1 VGFWNWIVSTIAGD
15 ADSPASRAGDQVP
28 SAGGVAVLE
37 ADRPAAA
44 HDEALEPHPWW
55 APEGASRT
63 ERGPVKC
70 PDLPPEA
77 RAVENL
83 LVSHF
88 DGHDL
93 TLPSLPRVAER
104 VLHRLGGADCNFARI
119 TDDIAEDQVLV
130 AMVMRM
136 ANSPLYRGQER
147 YTALLPAVTRLGV
160 KSLRTLMMQHAL
172 RAATRVHRDVDRELA
187 ETVWRRSL
195 AGAVVMR
202 SLSRFTTVEQEDAF
216 MMGLLH
222 DIGNVVVLRV
232 VSGQET
238 MTRDLIDLESFEYLC
253 YECQQEFGEL
263 IATEW
268 KLPSKLQSLIADHH
282 DYPAPDDPLRP
293 ERLQLILTDMILEM
307 IGYASPIEYDL
318 LNARVVKD
326 LNLSDN
332 PAFLDAL
339 AVLPQQVD
347 EAMSALS

>member
-1 VGFWNWIVSTIAGD
+1 VLET
-15 ADSPASRAGDQVP
+15 DSPA
-28 SAGGVAVLE
+28 VADEE
-37 ADRPAAA
+37 AI
-44 HDEALEPHPWW
+44 EPHSWW
-55 APEGASRT
+55 APEGASRR
-63 ERGPVKC
+63 ERGPVEC

-93 TLPSLPRVAER
+93 TLPSLPRVAEN
-104 VLHRLGGADCNFARI
+104 VLHRLGGTDCSFARI
-119 TDDIAEDQVLV
+119 AEDIAEDQVMAATVL
-130 AMVMRM
+130 RM
-136 ANSPLYRGQER
+136 ANSPLYRGQEKF
-147 YTALLPAVTRLGV
+147 TALLPAVTRLGARP
-160 KSLRTLMMQHAL
+160 LRTLMMQHAL
-172 RAATRVHRDVDRELA
+172 RAATKVHRDVDRELA
-187 ETVWRRSL
+187 ETIWRRSL
-195 AGAVVMR
+195 AGAMVMR
-202 SLSRFTTVEQEDAF
+202 NLSRFTTVDQEDAF

-238 MTRDLIDLESFEYLC
+238 MTRDLIDIDSFEYLC

-307 IGYASPIEYDL
+307 IGYAPHVEYDL
-318 LNARVVKD
+318 LNARVVED
-326 LNLSDN
+326 LRLSHN

-339 AVLPQQVD
+339 AILPQQVD
-347 EAMSALS
+347 DAMSALA

>member
-1 VGFWNWIVSTIAGD
+1 
-15 ADSPASRAGDQVP
+15 VP

-37 ADRPAAA
+37 ADRPAV
-44 HDEALEPHPWW
+44 ALEPHPWW
-55 APEGASRT
+55 APEGASRI

-77 RAVENL
+77 RAVADL

-104 VLHRLGGADCNFARI
+104 VLRRLAGKDCSFTRI
-119 TDDIAEDQVLV
+119 ADDIAEDQVMAATVL
-130 AMVMRM
+130 RT
-136 ANSPLYRGQER
+136 ANSPMYRGQQKF
-147 YTALLPAVTRLGV
+147 TALLPAVTRLGV
-160 KSLRTLMMQHAL
+160 KSLRVLMMQHAL
-172 RAATRVHRDVDRELA
+172 RAATRVHREVDRELA
-187 ETVWRRSL
+187 EAIWRRSL

-202 SLSRFTTVEQEDAF
+202 NLARFTSVQREDAF

-238 MTRDLIDLESFEYLC
+238 MTRDLIDLKSFEYLC

-268 KLPSKLQSLIADHH
+268 KLPHNLQSLIADHH
-282 DYPAPDDPLRP
+282 DYPAPGDPLRT

-307 IGYASPIEYDL
+307 IGYSPFVAYDL
-318 LNARVVKD
+318 LNTRAVKD

-347 EAMSALS
+347 EAMSSFS